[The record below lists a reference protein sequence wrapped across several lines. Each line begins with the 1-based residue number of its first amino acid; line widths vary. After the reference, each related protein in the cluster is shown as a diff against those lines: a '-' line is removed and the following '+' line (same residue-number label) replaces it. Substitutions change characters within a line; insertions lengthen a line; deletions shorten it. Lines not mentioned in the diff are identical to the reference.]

1 MGKRGRQ
8 GYIHIYR
15 RLQSV
20 HMLAP
25 LKSHHHNYIWYH
37 NTHLSFLN
45 PIDTVKGSVHLQG
58 LWHHQVVYGSM
69 LLTYLLNLSVDISIP
84 RHYKHVKT
92 SFLNE
97 TGNLRVHTTSA
108 FNAKVI

>member
-1 MGKRGRQ
+1 MHSIQKMYGKE

-15 RLQSV
+15 RLQNV

-58 LWHHQVVYGSM
+58 LWHHQVVYGS
-69 LLTYLLNLSVDISIP
+69 NIILSVDIST
-84 RHYKHVKT
+84 KT
-92 SFLNE
+92 P
-97 TGNLRVHTTSA
+97 HA
-108 FNAKVI
+108 CM